1 VAIVDALDH
10 VVLVAAGGV
19 VAVALSHDS
28 PTCREASG
36 RGGRLATG
44 LVDVR
49 LDVGFELHDPRS
61 DVERLVRTPRSERQ
75 ACDPD
80 EAAQR

>member
-1 VAIVDALDH
+1 
-10 VVLVAAGGV
+10 
-19 VAVALSHDS
+19 
-28 PTCREASG
+28 
-36 RGGRLATG
+36 LATG
-44 LVDVR
+44 LVDAVVGIPADVR

-61 DVERLVRTPRSERQ
+61 DVERVRTPHSERQ

>member
-1 VAIVDALDH
+1 
-10 VVLVAAGGV
+10 
-19 VAVALSHDS
+19 
-28 PTCREASG
+28 
-36 RGGRLATG
+36 LATG
-44 LVDVR
+44 LVDAVVGIPADVR

-61 DVERLVRTPRSERQ
+61 DVERLVRTPHSERQ